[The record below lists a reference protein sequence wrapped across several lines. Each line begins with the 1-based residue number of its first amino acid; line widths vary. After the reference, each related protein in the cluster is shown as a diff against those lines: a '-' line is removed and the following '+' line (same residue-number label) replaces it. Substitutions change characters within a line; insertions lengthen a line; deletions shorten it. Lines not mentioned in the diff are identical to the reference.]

1 MGENPPITS
10 YTSLTDIMNAGTS
23 AGEDGADDSEYRSL
37 RRRRLRAVLAPILV
51 TFCDLLVA
59 GLGMG
64 VIPGT
69 HFPESVGDYARLR
82 SSTMDIAV
90 PAVLRALLLLYALL
104 LSRSPRGASACVKF
118 PDALK
123 ADGTR
128 KSQQEIDEESLEEHW
143 GPWAR
148 RTVARPNMALSAIAA
163 VSGTY
168 TMVKLLLRLAY
179 EIGTG
184 SDNTPGW
191 WIVAALSGIVFPT
204 LELVLTGKACNAFVE
219 MRKDGMRFCGNG
231 RVTDQNLAM
240 MENGLGEPLL
250 RLGESYDV
258 PLSDGN
264 GTGNITASSRSPSM
278 MSLAESE
285 MAVSDIKADP
295 EYHAGWGDLLN
306 LCVPDVYYIIAAF
319 VFLLAA
325 AVAQICIPYF
335 TGNILDSL
343 VEESGREGEV
353 WDVPGFKNNI
363 IWLIVAAIAGGIF
376 SGIRGSIFTVVGGR
390 VNARLRT
397 RLMESLL
404 RQDIGFFDVTKTG
417 DISSRMCSDTT
428 LVGDQVTLNVNVFL
442 RSAVQTVGVLIF
454 MSTISWELTILS
466 FVSSPIITVMCR
478 WYSSFIRRLTNLTQK
493 KLADANSVSEEA
505 FGSMSTVRAFGAEGA
520 QMGRYL
526 KSIDV
531 YLDLNRRSAVA
542 YLFYAF
548 SYSTFPQLVT
558 ALVLLYGGKLVQS
571 TGEDHITNG
580 ELVSFILYLNSLS
593 DSINSMAYIFG
604 SLTQAIGAAD
614 KVFELMYRK
623 PRLRS
628 PSDRDGAEPATN
640 SDTVPCLKT
649 KSGIVPTD
657 CLGEIELS
665 GVDLFYPARPKR
677 KVLDQISLSIQ
688 PGTVVALVGQSGGGK
703 SSVISLLQHLYEPS
717 AGSVRIDGTEVHEIC
732 PLWLYRNVSVVSQE
746 PTLFARSIKDN
757 IIFGMEGG
765 ADEPTMDQVV
775 EAAQLA
781 NASSFIEGLPQG
793 YDTEVGERG
802 VQLSGGQKQRIAIAR
817 ALVRRPKI
825 LLLDEATSA
834 LDAESEALVQEA
846 IDTMLDRGSRSDR
859 RSMTVVVVAHRLST
873 VQNADVIYVI
883 KAGKVV
889 EQGQHKHLI
898 TNQDGPYYN
907 LVSRQMNAE
916 KKLANK
922 PIA

>member
-23 AGEDGADDSEYRSL
+23 AGEDGADDSL

-51 TFCDLLVA
+51 AFFDLLTA

-69 HFPESVGDYARLR
+69 HLPESVGDFVRMR
-82 SSTMDIAV
+82 SSTIDIAV
-90 PAVLRALLLLYALL
+90 FAVLRALLLLYALL
-104 LSRSPRGASACVKF
+104 LSRSPRGVSACVKF
-118 PDALK
+118 PDVLK

-148 RTVARPNMALSAIAA
+148 RTVARPNMTLSATAV
-163 VSGTY
+163 VSGTH

-191 WIVAALSGIVFPT
+191 WIVAGLSGIVFPT
-204 LELVLTGKACNAFVE
+204 LELVLAGKACNAFVE
-219 MRKDGMRFCGNG
+219 MRKDGMRFCGTG
-231 RVTDQNLAM
+231 RVTDQNLAV
-240 MENGLGEPLL
+240 MENGLGEPLI
-250 RLGESYDV
+250 RPGESYDV

-264 GTGNITASSRSPSM
+264 GNGTGIITTSSRSPSM
-278 MSLAESE
+278 ISLAASE

-306 LCVPDVYYIIAAF
+306 LCVPDVYYIMAAF

-325 AVAQICIPYF
+325 AVAQVYIPRF

-343 VEESGREGEV
+343 VEESGKPSEV
-353 WDVPGFKNNI
+353 WNVPGFKNNI
-363 IWLIVAAIAGGIF
+363 IWLIVAATAGGIF

-454 MSTISWELTILS
+454 MCTISWELTILA

-505 FGSMSTVRAFGAEGA
+505 FASMSTVRAFGAEGPE
-520 QMGRYL
+520 MGRYL

-548 SYSTFPQLVT
+548 TYSTFPQLVT
-558 ALVLLYGGKLVQS
+558 ALVLLYGGMLVMS

-593 DSINSMAYIFG
+593 DNINSMAYIFG

-614 KVFELMYRK
+614 KVFELMHRK
-623 PRLRS
+623 PRLRF

-717 AGSVRIDGTEVHEIC
+717 AGSVCIDGTEVHEIC

-781 NASSFIEGLPQG
+781 NASSFIEALPQG

-846 IDTMLDRGSRSDR
+846 IDQMLDRGSRSDR

-916 KKLANK
+916 KKLAKK